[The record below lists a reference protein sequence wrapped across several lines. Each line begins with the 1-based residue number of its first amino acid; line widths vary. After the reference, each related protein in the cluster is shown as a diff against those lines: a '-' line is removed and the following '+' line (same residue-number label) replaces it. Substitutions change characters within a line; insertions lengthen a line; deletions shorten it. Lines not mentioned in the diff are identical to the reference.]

1 MKDFFQNDS
10 GFSLVETLVATVIF
24 AIVSAAGVMILSG
37 YQDGR
42 LGLAAADERMVELDT
57 ARSLIRADLQMAVI
71 RPVRDE
77 LGGGAKGFEGGTFQ
91 TEGPLLQFVRN
102 GDMGALM
109 YGNRSAL
116 KRIRYRVEN
125 NALIREVYAQT
136 DITPETSSRDIV
148 LLSDVDKLDVRF
160 ETDGLWVD
168 EWGSAVNGDSLP
180 RLVEFR
186 VEFTNGRDLTLMFQ
200 VGAAA

>member
-1 MKDFFQNDS
+1 MKAFIQNDK
-10 GFSLVETLVATVIF
+10 GFSLVETLIATVIF

-42 LGLAAADERMVELDT
+42 LGLAAADERLVELDT
-57 ARSLIRADLQMAVI
+57 ARSLIRADLHMAVV
-71 RPVRDE
+71 RPLRDE
-77 LGGGAKGFEGGTFQ
+77 LGGGVKGFEGGTFQ

-116 KRIRYRVEN
+116 KRIRYKFEDNV
-125 NALIREVYAQT
+125 LIREVFAQT
-136 DITPETSSRDIV
+136 DITSETLSQDTI
-148 LLSDVDKLDVRF
+148 LLSNIDKLGVRF
-160 ETDGLWVD
+160 EADGLWVD
-168 EWGSAVNGDSLP
+168 EWGSAASGGSLP

-186 VEFTNGRDLTLMFQ
+186 VQFTSGRDLTLMFQ
-200 VGAAA
+200 VGA